1 MNLYIVNG
9 EGFAPDAALLSLFTA
24 SRLKKL
30 EAVKTELG
38 YAQSVAAEMAFL
50 LARPANA
57 ADYAYGENGK
67 PVAED
72 GYLSISHAGFYG
84 LCAWGTAPVGADI
97 ERERPNLSRLSRRL
111 FAPGEDVSDP
121 LLTWCAKESY
131 VKLTGEGLSLP
142 FSSIKLENG
151 FILDAWGQ
159 TLSRVYAGLVGDCR
173 FCVCSREAVRVSP
186 VVLSARE
193 AALLL
198 REKYG
203 APPD

>member
-24 SRLKKL
+24 SRRERLA
-30 EAVKTELG
+30 AVKTELG
-38 YAQSVAAEMAFL
+38 RAQSVAAEMAFL

-97 ERERPNLSRLSRRL
+97 ERERPNLARLARRL
-111 FAPGEDVSDP
+111 FAPGESEGDP

-131 VKLTGEGLSLP
+131 VKLTGEGLSKP
-142 FSSIKLENG
+142 FSSIRLKNDR
-151 FILDAWGQ
+151 ILDARGQ
-159 TLSRVYAGLVGDCR
+159 TLARVYAGFVGDFR
-173 FCVCSREAVRVSP
+173 LCVCSREAVCASP